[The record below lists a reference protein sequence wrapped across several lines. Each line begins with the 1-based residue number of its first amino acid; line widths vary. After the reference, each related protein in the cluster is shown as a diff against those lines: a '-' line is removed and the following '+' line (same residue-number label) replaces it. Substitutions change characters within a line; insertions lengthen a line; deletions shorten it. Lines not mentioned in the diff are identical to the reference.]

1 MKKKKLL
8 SLTTIALFLLSS
20 ISFSQ
25 TLELGTLEPFGSF
38 AGVGAVTSSGTS
50 TGDAGTNAGAI
61 TGTGFEL
68 DYCCTTHTSSALTVQ
83 ARIDL
88 LRVYIHLDDVFVDY
102 PSTHLPAF
110 GGGEV
115 ITPGVYSI
123 GGAGSLA
130 GTVTL
135 NGGGDPDAVFIIKF
149 EGAFTVGT
157 GSEVILAGGTRA
169 ANVYWISQGAISVG
183 SSSDIRGTL
192 FAHPGAVTLGVGST
206 IEGRLLTSEGAI
218 TIAADGAATMPV
230 GPSTIKIKCL
240 GDCSSAPTVDV
251 LGSLKE
257 FAMFTTLGAV
267 ANAATS
273 GIVGAIGSHGG
284 AISGFETSTHTNSDA
299 TTGVFYNSDAVTAQ
313 AVIDL
318 DNAYEALMALEN
330 TITAHTPAFGSGETL
345 TNGVYHIAGAGSLA
359 GTITLDAEDNPDAI
373 FVFKFAGAF
382 SVAAQSRVIL
392 INGAKRCNVFW
403 ISGAGVATGAMDL
416 GTFTYM
422 KGTLIAHGGACS
434 AGANASIEGRML
446 STGGAIGFSTGV
458 IYNDTLCFDPP
469 VISVIDAVVD
479 NVGPIE
485 GSTGGTTTA
494 LTSNDTLNGS
504 PVVIGEEPGNVSLI
518 GVDVPRGLTL
528 NADGTVTVTPDIAG
542 GTYEVEY
549 QICEFG
555 NPTNCDTVISTIVVL
570 DAPAIDAVQDTLEPV
585 NGSTGGT
592 TIALTDND
600 TLNGEPVVI
609 GEEPGNVSLTG
620 VDIPRGLTLNED
632 GTVTVDSNIA
642 GGLYDVEYQICE
654 FGNPTNCDTVISTI
668 LVLDPP
674 VIDAVTDTLEPVNG
688 TIGGTT
694 IALTDNDTLNG
705 ELVVIGEEPGNVSL
719 TGVDVPRGLTLN
731 EDGTVTITSNISGGL
746 YDVEYQICEFGNP
759 TNCDT
764 VISTILVTEPE
775 IALIK
780 EATVG
785 GTGNLG
791 EVITYTFTVENT
803 GDTALTNVMVTD
815 PMVGLIITGNPI
827 ISLEAG
833 ESSSTITGT
842 YTITQKDIDAGG
854 VTNTALATAKDPNG
868 TDITDVSGA
877 TNEDDDQTV
886 TTLTQ
891 STSIAL
897 VKSAILSGTGALGD
911 IITFIFTIENTG
923 NTTLTNLEV
932 TDPMVGLV
940 FASESSIAS
949 LAPGATTLAMA
960 TYTITQTDID
970 NGNVTN
976 SATVIAQDPNEN
988 PITDTSG
995 TANDNDTNTVV
1006 IFIQTP
1012 IEPDFAPAID
1022 IDALVF
1028 LPDGLEKDFIVN
1040 VSEVKGA
1047 QSDGP
1052 VVLKITKGNAFVISY
1067 NPNAS
1072 NSSVNGGTPVNNN
1085 DWLISENATTI
1096 TMTLKD
1102 GKIIASN
1109 SFSSIGFTINRG
1121 SDVPTQTNQ
1130 SITVAVVNGS
1140 GGDSEVF
1147 NNTYNTVVKAQ

>member
-1 MKKKKLL
+1 MKKKLL
-8 SLTTIALFLLSS
+8 FSLTTIALFLLSS

-25 TLELGTLEPFGSF
+25 TLELGTLEPFGTF
-38 AGVGAVTSSGTS
+38 AGQGAVTNSGTS

-61 TGTGFEL
+61 TGTGFGL
-68 DYCCTTHTSSALTVQ
+68 DYCCTTHISSSLTVQ

-110 GGGEV
+110 GSGET

-135 NGGGDPDAVFIIKF
+135 DGGGDPDAVFILKF

-157 GSEVILAGGTRA
+157 GAEVILAGETRA

-183 SSSDIRGTL
+183 ASSDIRGTL

-218 TIAADGAATMPV
+218 TIAADGVATMPV
-230 GPSTIKIKCL
+230 GPSTIPIKCL
-240 GDCSSAPTVDV
+240 GDCSSAPAVDV

-257 FAMFTTLGAV
+257 FAMFTSLGAV

-273 GIVGAIGSHGG
+273 GIVGAIGTNGG
-284 AISGFETSTHTNSDA
+284 AISGFGTSTHTNSDA
-299 TTGVFYNSDAVTAQ
+299 TTGVFYNLDAVTAQ

-318 DNAYEALMALEN
+318 DNAYEALMALPN

-345 TNGVYHIAGAGSLA
+345 TTGVYHIAGAGSLA
-359 GTITLDAEDNPDAI
+359 GTITLDAQDNPDAI

-434 AGANASIEGRML
+434 AGANSSVEGRML

-469 VISVIDAVVD
+469 VNSVINAVVD
-479 NVGPIE
+479 NVGPID
-485 GSTGGTTTA
+485 GATGGTTTA
-494 LTSNDTLNGS
+494 LTSNDTLNGV
-504 PVVIGEEPGNVSLI
+504 PIVLGEEPGNVTLI
-518 GVDVPRGLTL
+518 GLVVP
-528 NADGTVTVTPDIAG
+528 P
-542 GTYEVEY
+542 
-549 QICEFG
+549 
-555 NPTNCDTVISTIVVL
+555 
-570 DAPAIDAVQDTLEPV
+570 
-585 NGSTGGT
+585 
-592 TIALTDND
+592 
-600 TLNGEPVVI
+600 
-609 GEEPGNVSLTG
+609 
-620 VDIPRGLTLNED
+620 GLTLNED
-632 GTVTVDSNIA
+632 GTVTIEPNTPA
-642 GGLYDVEYQICE
+642 GAYEVEYRICE
-654 FGNPTNCDTVISTI
+654 VSNPTNCDAVTSTI
-668 LVLDPP
+668 LVSAA
-674 VIDAVTDTLEPVNG
+674 VIDAVEDTLEPVNG

-705 ELVVIGEEPGNVSL
+705 NPVVIGEEPGNVIL
-719 TGVDVPRGLTLN
+719 TGLTVPRGLTLN
-731 EDGTVTITSNISGGL
+731 EDGTVTINPNTPAGA
-746 YDVEYQICEFGNP
+746 YEVEYQICDVSNP
-759 TNCDT
+759 TNCD
-764 VISTILVTEPE
+764 SVTSIIMVSIPA

-780 EATVG
+780 EATVS
-785 GTGNLG
+785 GTGTLG
-791 EVITYTFTVENT
+791 DEITYTFTVENT
-803 GDTALTNVMVTD
+803 GDTNLTNVVVTD

-827 ISLEAG
+827 ASLEVG
-833 ESSSTITGT
+833 VSNSTITGT

-854 VTNTALATAKDPNG
+854 VTNKALATAQDPDGNDL
-868 TDITDVSGA
+868 TDISGT
-877 TNEDDDQTV
+877 TNDNDDPTV
-886 TTLTQ
+886 TILTQ
-891 STSIAL
+891 TPAIAL
-897 VKSAILSGTGALGD
+897 VKSAILSGTGTLGD
-911 IITFIFTIENTG
+911 IITYIFTIENTG
-923 NTTLTNLEV
+923 NTTLTNLVV

-940 FASESSIAS
+940 FASGSSIAA
-949 LAPGATTLAMA
+949 LAPGATTLATA
-960 TYTITQTDID
+960 TYTITQSDID
-970 NGNVTN
+970 EGNVTN
-976 SATVIAQDPNEN
+976 SALVTAQDPNGTD
-988 PITDTSG
+988 ITDISG
-995 TANDNDTNTVV
+995 TAKDNDTETVV

-1012 IEPDFAPAID
+1012 SLPDFTPTIG

-1028 LPDGLEKDFIVN
+1028 LPDGLEKDFVVN

-1067 NPNAS
+1067 DPAAS
-1072 NSSVNGGTPVNNN
+1072 NSNVNGSTPVNNS
-1085 DWLISENATTI
+1085 DWEISENATTI
-1096 TMTLKD
+1096 TMTLKP
-1102 GKIIASN
+1102 GKTIDTN
-1109 SFSSIGFTINRG
+1109 SFSSIGFSINRG

-1130 SITVAVVNGS
+1130 SITVSVVNGS